1 MAKTE
6 EDTMKGYREATERG
20 EALIREGNQPA
31 YLVLVESGNGEFLIR
46 TKGFE
51 GRFMGALMKYAEVL
65 RKQGAL

>member
-6 EDTMKGYREATERG
+6 EILSDYQEASKCG
-20 EALIREGNQPA
+20 ETLIRGGKQPA
-31 YLVLVESGNGEFLIR
+31 YLVLVESGDGEFLIR

-65 RKQGAL
+65 RKQGSL